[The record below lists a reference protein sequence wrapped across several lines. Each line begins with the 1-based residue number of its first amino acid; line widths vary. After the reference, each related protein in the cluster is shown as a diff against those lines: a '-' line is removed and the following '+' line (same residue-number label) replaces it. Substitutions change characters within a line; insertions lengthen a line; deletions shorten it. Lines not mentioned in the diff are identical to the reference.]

1 MKKIETKKDT
11 NKNKSGILVA
21 GLVALVIALIGYGL
35 LMIIENK
42 IMAGYD
48 KVDVYVFAQDYG
60 KGTKVE
66 DYSMFSVMTVE
77 ASTVPEGTIRD
88 VEKIYNTYLAG
99 NVKKNEMC
107 MEEDFRVHKED
118 TDKVIEL
125 TFSAEN
131 MNGNLAGTLRTADCV
146 DIYLIPDSI
155 GDVYGSTIGTG
166 QQFYLEIL
174 RRKLNSILEAHKKYG
189 DPEEDI
195 GVTEEDYAT
204 LEAVL
209 LKIVEIQKTD
219 TDDYGEFLS
228 VNQQVVSEL
237 LIKFGELEL
246 LEEYKRILQSLG
258 DLSPDYERVFIEK
271 AYTGDGIEIDNLDTT
286 SVATMFKIS
295 LNKDDAKNFITRQQ
309 YCKIWLVKNNDS
321 SSEEDDIVT
330 ENTDIE

>member
-1 MKKIETKKDT
+1 MKKIETKKDA

-21 GLVALVIALIGYGL
+21 GAVALIVALIGYGL

-42 IMAGYD
+42 ILAGYD
-48 KVDVYVFAQDYG
+48 KVDVYVFSNDYG

-77 ASTVPEGTIRD
+77 ASNVPEGTVRD
-88 VEKIYNTYLAG
+88 VEAIKDTYLAI
-99 NVKKNEMC
+99 NVRKNEMC
-107 MEEDFRVHKED
+107 MEEDFRQHKED

-125 TFSAEN
+125 TFTAGD
-131 MNGNLAGTLRTADCV
+131 MNGNLAGSLRASDCV

-166 QQFYLEIL
+166 QQFYLEML
-174 RRKLNSILEAHKKYG
+174 RRKLNSILEEHKRFG
-189 DPEEDI
+189 ETEEDI

-258 DLSPDYERVFIEK
+258 NLNPDYERVFIEK
-271 AYTGDGIEIDNLDTT
+271 AYTGDGIVIDNLDTA

-295 LNKDDAKNFITRQQ
+295 LDKEQAKDFITRQQ
-309 YCKIWLVKNNDS
+309 YCKIWLVKNND
-321 SSEEDDIVT
+321 
-330 ENTDIE
+330 NTDTDMTETEETVTGE